1 MTGTK
6 ATPGGGAY
14 GVGYGRPP
22 EAGRFRK
29 GVSGNPGGKLKGTK
43 NRPRPESDRL
53 RALIRREAYRPVKL
67 RIDGAEI
74 TMPLAQAALRA
85 LGISAL
91 KGEARALGTFIK
103 LLHAGAA
110 EEDAVMAELLEAA
123 QDAEMPGEIEIRIVD
138 VVDGKRVGEPS
149 VYEPGEADAAT
160 LKPRTKW

>member
-6 ATPGGGAY
+6 ATPGGCAY

-67 RIDGAEI
+67 RIDGAEV
-74 TMPLAQAALRA
+74 TLPLAQAAMRSLGTAAIKGETRA
-85 LGISAL
+85 LAIFL
-91 KGEARALGTFIK
+91 K

-110 EEDAVMAELLEAA
+110 EDDAVMAELLEAA
-123 QDAEMPGEIEIRIVD
+123 QEAEVPDQIEVRIVD
-138 VVDGKRVGEPS
+138 VVDGKRVGESRP
-149 VYEPGEADAAT
+149 YEPDGGGS
-160 LKPRTKW
+160 KV